1 MVPEEK
7 RLAVEMGA
15 KYFRIDA
22 QKTARRGRFAGVQ
35 GAQGWCY
42 RR

>member
-15 KYFRIDA
+15 KYFRIDLQEA
-22 QKTARRGRFAGVQ
+22 ARRGRFAGARGV
-35 GAQGWCY
+35 QGWC
-42 RR
+42 